1 MLNNSSDNITIL
13 IGGVVGGVVGVVI
26 LLLIITAILCIVC
39 MRRCCRRDKTE
50 ERNIIISIDHEYD
63 EITDSDPAAPYEV
76 PRKTS
81 EDERN
86 FIQPNEQSYIEGSRR
101 NTINSPSYE
110 VCTGEDRVTA
120 FSTTSNIRA
129 HQSLSN
135 DTTTEYDYAY
145 AHVHA
150 HDDQPLNH
158 NSGVYTE
165 LSADRDQDQSIY
177 MQNNHINSSARS
189 NIVYGVVN
197 QLKSDGLDD
206 QSNHT
211 SPSSSL
217 HANGD
222 EPNGSK

>member
-1 MLNNSSDNITIL
+1 MPTLNNSSGDITVL
-13 IGGVVGGVVGVVI
+13 IVGVVGGVVGIVI
-26 LLLIITAILCIVC
+26 LLLIITAVLCIVC

-50 ERNIIISIDHEYD
+50 EDDLIDHEYD
-63 EITDSDPAAPYEV
+63 EITDVDPATPYEV
-76 PRKTS
+76 PRRTG

-86 FIQPNEQSYIEGSRR
+86 FVQPNEQSYIEGSRR

-120 FSTTSNIRA
+120 FSTTSDIRA
-129 HQSLSN
+129 HQSLSD
-135 DTTTEYDYAY
+135 DTTKEYDYAY
-145 AHVHA
+145 AH
-150 HDDQPLNH
+150 DDQPLHH

-165 LSADRDQDQSIY
+165 LSADRDQDQSFY

-197 QLKSDGLDD
+197 QLKSDSLDD

-211 SPSSSL
+211 SPSCSL

-222 EPNGSK
+222 EPNGNK